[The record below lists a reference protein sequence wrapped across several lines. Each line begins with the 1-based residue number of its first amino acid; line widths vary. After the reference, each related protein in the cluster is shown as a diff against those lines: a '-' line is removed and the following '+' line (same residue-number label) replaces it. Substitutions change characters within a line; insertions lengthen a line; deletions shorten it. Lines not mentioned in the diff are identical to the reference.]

1 MVNDS
6 YLDNA
11 LHDLTKY
18 EWVIFASVNA
28 VEAVFS
34 RLYATDRDA
43 RCLATSKVVAIGQG
57 TAEVLRTKG
66 IVPDVV
72 PREFHSQGLVDAL
85 KDQVIRSA
93 RILLPQG
100 DISPDNL
107 LQAFDELGA
116 VVERVVAYNT
126 VNPILTATSV
136 KKIFKKGIDVAT
148 FTSSSTIKNLM
159 LSVNND
165 ISVLSGVTV
174 ACIGPVTASTAK
186 EFGLDAKI
194 VAKEHTI
201 SGLVRAIEEYYS

>member
-1 MVNDS
+1 M
-6 YLDNA
+6 
-11 LHDLTKY
+11 
-18 EWVIFASVNA
+18 
-28 VEAVFS
+28 
-34 RLYATDRDA
+34 
-43 RCLATSKVVAIGQG
+43 
-57 TAEVLRTKG
+57 
-66 IVPDVV
+66 
-72 PREFHSQGLVDAL
+72 